1 MADILATNV
10 EASYSPIFIF
20 VNSADN
26 FFSDTF
32 ARATELFYLDFFC
45 LFIGIGK
52 RNYLFSFSGSRY
64 RLFRPGSFSWNLT
77 SLDSDSGIQ
86 FFGILF
92 SFFLRSGIG
101 LYFLWFLS
109 VLDFG
114 NRTFLFLFLLAT
126 VFVSCWC

>member
-1 MADILATNV
+1 M
-10 EASYSPIFIF
+10 
-20 VNSADN
+20 
-26 FFSDTF
+26 FSDTS

-86 FFGILF
+86 FLGSF
-92 SFFLRSGIG
+92 SPFFLVLG
-101 LYFLWFLS
+101 LASIFVVFLRLGLRES
-109 VLDFG
+109 D
-114 NRTFLFLFLLAT
+114 LFIFN
-126 VFVSCWC
+126 SYRCS

>member
-20 VNSADN
+20 VNSGTTL
-26 FFSDTF
+26 FSDTS

-77 SLDSDSGIQ
+77 SLDLDSGIQ

-92 SFFLRSGIG
+92 SFFLSSGIG
-101 LYFLWFLS
+101 LYFCGFSPSWTS
-109 VLDFG
+109 G
-114 NRTFLFLFLLAT
+114 IGPFLFY
-126 VFVSCWC
+126 